1 MLPHGVRVCHRF
13 GWASSRGLNTMRR
26 PLPASQSMQAEE
38 PVTSEYFPANATA
51 KGLGRVY
58 ECLCTAESQGGG
70 FVLVESIRIS
80 FVLASGLGF
89 RNQYTH
95 LFVESIHTSVCR
107 RHTYQRH
114 SLCNPVLL
122 QSHLSIFLP
131 HSSCTRG
138 LDPHKDLQ
146 LSGTL
151 HKMNTCDSSK
161 TVHRLAWL

>member
-1 MLPHGVRVCHRF
+1 MLPHGVRGCHRF

-95 LFVESIHTSVCR
+95 LFHTRLHHFWNRVSTHAR
-107 RHTYQRH
+107 QG
-114 SLCNPVLL
+114 
-122 QSHLSIFLP
+122 
-131 HSSCTRG
+131 SSQGQFGWASSRVHRG
-138 LDPHKDLQ
+138 L
-146 LSGTL
+146 
-151 HKMNTCDSSK
+151 K
-161 TVHRLAWL
+161 TMRRPLPASQSMQSEGLVAPV